1 MELRLKRFSFESA
14 IDAAKAIDNTQ
25 ESRLGNDK
33 VQVRSAFERT
43 PRSTRYQYQTRDSW
57 SMNRGPQQNHHMGQK
72 EEMPAIW
79 TMGKAG
85 KPIFASEYV
94 SRDTSER
101 ERYGN
106 NSPTLFQNKN
116 PRDREDLTICARQNE
131 QTSQRKDSLSS
142 SKSIYSRQ
150 SSFTQKQDRNIAT
163 DPAPFQKKSKNPS
176 KFRRIAKVNIPTFN
190 EKINMEEPRKSSP
203 VTLKVDLSSEQESEQ
218 KSERSDLKASESS
231 NKPMRKSPHR
241 QFPTEPGSTPT
252 SSGNST
258 SQDHCEPSQYVPWQI
273 ENKGEPL
280 NADNEQ
286 PTATN
291 FSTMVTPA
299 HENRSS
305 SMNLSDS
312 TPGPQPKRL
321 SSYMGG
327 SEVSLEPSPIRDISV
342 TNETTSREQKDL
354 DTSNSGFGSSRDI
367 SVMNEK
373 PSSKQ
378 KDLDT
383 SNSGFESS
391 ELTVKALEEHANVS
405 ENCLSVERITSQN
418 SSFTSGLRELS
429 SDEISSTGLVITS
442 ILPNTSTIND
452 PASLVSQPE
461 LKAAKSFAN
470 LAGNSTELIIAR
482 ASTEHSCSDQIK
494 PALHQQT
501 SKISPKSSTSTSTP
515 AAIVTH
521 KKKKKIFPSNNDS
534 DDSCD
539 VASTLKNEDLPPK
552 NLMDQAGEI
561 LGTSNM
567 VESPLVMENVETMS
581 TPSKQIYR
589 DPTAYQEPNDKLI
602 KEDVQIYAASKLSSP
617 PNTMGKNTRKAKN
630 KAKSQSKKAM
640 SKSSGADSPV
650 HNNNPKSLPT
660 LQPPYLVS
668 DDNGQP
674 PIESDAITRSSTKT
688 LPKPETP
695 YLVSD
700 EFVFPYIDSHDKA
713 GSTAV
718 NSDTQH
724 QTNVYHLVS
733 PINPHTGTFSRKISL
748 PEPETPYLVN
758 DKHIVP
764 AINYKTDS
772 DRAEQS
778 VNTIK
783 DIRLLLEH
791 RNRFRKKS
799 NSPKHNSPKKR
810 DIPNAQQITMPD
822 LGPVI
827 GGYQQPTP
835 SPRICEAPLLLEFSS
850 NRDLDSDD
858 LDFEVNKSCP
868 QSDPPQVSEKTT
880 FSQKQAVIKAS
891 PSTPTSKMSQWES
904 LPEPNSL
911 IQTLQTRTA
920 SLPPLETE
928 PMSSGLSHIDAV
940 LFHSTNVNIMEQI
953 GFQEVERC
961 ESPQAQTPTSL
972 PHSPTHDPRFPSS
985 EANLSPEKTTQK
997 SESGGGVDL
1006 GTTDSKILRSTAED
1020 ATTEEHRSG
1029 RKNSGSVFGRAGVP
1043 TRANDPWILPRG
1055 EPVWGKSG
1063 MKRSLE

>member
-1 MELRLKRFSFESA
+1 MN
-14 IDAAKAIDNTQ
+14 NTQ
-25 ESRLGNDK
+25 ESRLGNYK
-33 VQVRSAFERT
+33 VQVRPAFERT
-43 PRSTRYQYQTRDSW
+43 PQSTQYQYQTRDSW
-57 SMNRGPQQNHHMGQK
+57 SMNRRPQQNHHMGQK
-72 EEMPAIW
+72 EDMPAIW
-79 TMGKAG
+79 TVGEAS

-101 ERYGN
+101 ERYRN
-106 NSPTLFQNKN
+106 NSPTLFQNRN
-116 PRDREDLTICARQNE
+116 PTDREDLTICARQNE
-131 QTSQRKDSLSS
+131 QTPQRKDSLSS

-190 EKINMEEPRKSSP
+190 EKVNIEEPRKSSP
-203 VTLKVDLSSEQESEQ
+203 VTLKVDLSSEQASEQ
-218 KSERSDLKASESS
+218 KSERSDLKASGSS

-241 QFPTEPGSTPT
+241 QFPTEPGSIST
-252 SSGNST
+252 SSGNPN
-258 SQDHCEPSQYVPWQI
+258 SQDHCEPSQYIPWKI
-273 ENKGEPL
+273 ENKGESL
-280 NADNEQ
+280 NADDEQ
-286 PTATN
+286 PTTTN
-291 FSTMVTPA
+291 FGTMVTPA

-305 SMNLSDS
+305 SMNSSDL
-312 TPGPQPKRL
+312 TPNPQPKRS

-342 TNETTSREQKDL
+342 THEKTSRE
-354 DTSNSGFGSSRDI
+354 
-367 SVMNEK
+367 
-373 PSSKQ
+373 Q

-391 ELTVKALEEHANVS
+391 ELTIKALEEHTNVS

-418 SSFTSGLRELS
+418 SPFTSGVRELS
-429 SDEISSTGLVITS
+429 SEEISSTGLVITS
-442 ILPNTSTIND
+442 ILPNLSTIND

-482 ASTEHSCSDQIK
+482 PSTESSCSDQIK

-539 VASTLKNEDLPPK
+539 VASTLKNEELPPK

-561 LGTSNM
+561 IGTSNM
-567 VESPLVMENVETMS
+567 VESPLFMENIETMS
-581 TPSKQIYR
+581 IPSKQIYR
-589 DPTAYQEPNDKLI
+589 DPTAYQESNDKLI
-602 KEDVQIYAASKLSSP
+602 KEDSAIVQIYAASKLSSP
-617 PNTMGKNTRKAKN
+617 PNTIGKNTRKAKS

-640 SKSSGADSPV
+640 SKSSSADSPV
-650 HNNNPKSLPT
+650 HNDIPKSLPT

-700 EFVFPYIDSHDKA
+700 EFVLPFIDSHDKA

-718 NSDTQH
+718 KSSHSDAQH
-724 QTNVYHLVS
+724 LTNVYHLVS
-733 PINPHTGTFSRKISL
+733 PNPHTGTFSRKISL

-778 VNTIK
+778 INTIK
-783 DIRLLLEH
+783 DIRLFLEH
-791 RNRFRKKS
+791 RNRSRKKS

-810 DIPNAQQITMPD
+810 DIPNAQQTTMPD
-822 LGPVI
+822 LAPVV
-827 GGYQQPTP
+827 GGYQQLTP
-835 SPRICEAPLLLEFSS
+835 SPRICEAPLILEFLS
-850 NRDLDSDD
+850 NRDLGSDD

-868 QSDPPQVSEKTT
+868 QSDPPQVSEKIT
-880 FSQKQAVIKAS
+880 FSQKQAIIKAS
-891 PSTPTSKMSQWES
+891 PSTSTSKMSEWES
-904 LPEPNSL
+904 LPEPSSL
-911 IQTLQTRTA
+911 IHTLQTRTA

-928 PMSSGLSHIDAV
+928 PMSSGLTHIDAV
-940 LFHSTNVNIMEQI
+940 SFHTTNLNVMEQI
-953 GFQEVERC
+953 GSQEVERC
-961 ESPQAQTPTSL
+961 ESPQAQKPTSL
-972 PHSPTHDPRFPSS
+972 PHSPTHDLRFPSS
-985 EANLSPEKTTQK
+985 EANLSPDKTTQK
-997 SESGGGVDL
+997 SEFGSGVDL
-1006 GTTDSKILRSTAED
+1006 GTTDGGILRSTAED
-1020 ATTEEHRSG
+1020 ATTEENRSG
-1029 RKNSGSVFGRAGVP
+1029 RKNSANVFGRPGVP

-1063 MKRSLE
+1063 MKRSPE